1 MNSFEKVVS
10 IFEAITKET
19 SNNDVAAAIL
29 TFTAIL
35 YECSEE
41 LDHRICL
48 GIRHGLFG
56 SKTPNDTSIS
66 LDIENIFNGLCEIA
80 DRTK

>member
-35 YECSEE
+35 YEYSTWFIW
-41 LDHRICL
+41 L
-48 GIRHGLFG
+48 
-56 SKTPNDTSIS
+56 KNT
-66 LDIENIFNGLCEIA
+66 
-80 DRTK
+80 

>member
-1 MNSFEKVVS
+1 MN
-10 IFEAITKET
+10 
-19 SNNDVAAAIL
+19 
-29 TFTAIL
+29 
-35 YECSEE
+35 
-41 LDHRICL
+41 
-48 GIRHGLFG
+48 IRHGLFG

>member
-1 MNSFEKVVS
+1 MNSYEEDVRYVFS
-10 IFEAITKET
+10 LMRKET
-19 SNNDVAAAIL
+19 QNEVVAAIL

-66 LDIENIFNGLCEIA
+66 LDMSLCIA
-80 DRTK
+80 I